1 MSYNVFSPML
11 PQTTSRTVV
20 LVNILGRK
28 RNDDDVWG
36 LVAGLFL
43 GAVGLA
49 ILASA
54 VNPKCP
60 ACKRPVKK
68 GEPVCSSCGAL
79 LAWR

>member
-1 MSYNVFSPML
+1 MI
-11 PQTTSRTVV
+11 V
-20 LVNILGRK
+20 LVNVLGRK
-28 RNDDDVWG
+28 KNDNDGWG

-60 ACKRPVKK
+60 VCKRPVKN
-68 GEPVCSSCGAL
+68 GEPVCISCGAL
-79 LAWR
+79 LTWR